1 MFSKILVANRG
12 AIARRVIRACSEL
25 GIASVAVY
33 SEADSSAPYLEEAS
47 EAHALVGNT
56 ARETY
61 LNGAAL
67 LKVLRASNADALH
80 PGYGFLAENADF
92 ARSVIASGAAFIG
105 PDPKWLAAMGDKVQ
119 ARRLMA
125 DAAFP
130 VFPGSEPLEDVDQA
144 LAAAAMLGY
153 PLMLKPSAGGG
164 GIGMRV
170 VRDDG
175 ELKKGFGV
183 AQRMAMAAFAN
194 STMYLEAWHARP
206 RHVEFQLL
214 GDNDGHVVHVH
225 ERDCSLQRRHQ
236 KVLEESPAPGLDRAE
251 VDAIA
256 ESAARTAQSLG
267 YNNVGTLETLR
278 DRSGA
283 YGFLEMNTRIQVEHG
298 VTEAVTGLDLVAEQ
312 IRLASGASLPVIPA
326 LHGHALEARIYA
338 EDPLSHMPSTGVL
351 RLFRYPALEGVRIET
366 GYCEGQA
373 VTPYY
378 DPLLAKVIGWGVTRE
393 QAIGRVLIGLRAF
406 SVQGVKTN
414 IPLLTRVLV
423 HEEFLR
429 GHVHTGFLQ
438 ELLSQPT

>member
-1 MFSKILVANRG
+1 MFNKILVANRG

-47 EAHALVGNT
+47 EAHALTGNT
-56 ARETY
+56 AQETY
-61 LNGAAL
+61 LDDAAL
-67 LKVLRASNADALH
+67 LKVLEKSGADALH

-92 ARSVIASGAAFIG
+92 ARSVISNGATFIG
-105 PDPKWLAAMGDKVQ
+105 PDPKWLASMGDKVQ
-119 ARRLMA
+119 ARKLMA

-130 VFPGSEPLEDVDQA
+130 VFPGSEPLEDLDQA
-144 LAAAAMLGY
+144 LVAAGTLGY

-170 VRDDG
+170 VRDDE
-175 ELKKGFGV
+175 ELRKGFGL
-183 AQRMAMAAFAN
+183 AQRMAMAAFAD
-194 STMYLEAWHARP
+194 SAIYLESWLVTP

-214 GDNDGHVVHVH
+214 GDNEGHVVHVH

-236 KVLEESPAPGLDRAE
+236 KIIEESPAPGLDRAE
-251 VDAIA
+251 VNAIA
-256 ESAARTAQSLG
+256 ESAARTAELLG

-278 DRSGA
+278 DISGD

-312 IRLASGASLPVIPA
+312 IRLASGTSLPAIPE

-338 EDPLSHMPSTGVL
+338 EDPHTHMPSTGVL
-351 RLFRYPALEGVRIET
+351 QLFRYPTLEGVRIET
-366 GYCEGQA
+366 GYREGQA

-406 SVQGVKTN
+406 TVQGVKTN
-414 IPLLTRVLV
+414 IPLLARVLA

-429 GHVHTGFLQ
+429 GRVHTGFIQ
-438 ELLSQPT
+438 DLLSQPT